1 MLKAI
6 LAILAAVGLDQA
18 VKYWAVTVLKPI
30 RSIPLI
36 EGVFHLTYAENP
48 GMAFSLLEGQRWF
61 FLIITVVML
70 AGFVIVL
77 KKNII
82 TDKLQ
87 RWCIILVMGGAI
99 GNLIDR
105 IFNDGMVIDMFYI
118 KLIDFPIFNV
128 ADLFVTLPGGLFCL
142 LLIREIIAE
151 EKAKKTTAL
160 EENNEDHDSGTC

>member
-105 IFNDGMVIDMFYI
+105 IFNDGKVIDMFYI